1 MKPEVM
7 AIKGTTMII
16 PSEMFVP
23 AVCTRTR
30 RSPEIPAPITNPV
43 SLLATSDEA
52 LILQINRSEFNRE
65 LVLRRIEL
73 MLVLI
78 RSLITPLTRSTT
90 EDATHKTAPMEINI
104 PSAIARIMC

>member
-1 MKPEVM
+1 MKPEAMV
-7 AIKGTTMII
+7 IKGTTMII
-16 PSEMFVP
+16 PRETFVP

-43 SLLATSDEA
+43 SLLATSDDA
-52 LILQINRSEFNRE
+52 LILQINKSEFNRE

-78 RSLITPLTRSTT
+78 RSLITYLTRSTT
-90 EDATHKTAPMEINI
+90 EDATHRTTPMEINM
-104 PSAIARIMC
+104 PKAIARIMC